1 MRTLN
6 VGLIR
11 LLSITSMLIAAGLL
25 SSACGDDDGTGS
37 EIPFEQPNLS
47 SATDYYDN
55 IQRVNGTAAEDIR
68 RISAE
73 FDGIER
79 YEPAASV
86 FSDLADDAEKFDPA
100 FETVGGHEAYIL
112 TARLINETL
121 IAITTGDEGAED
133 RLPSLL
139 DDFEF
144 VCRGFIDVAR
154 TIFAEGR
161 DLDCTYAY
169 TLTE

>member
-1 MRTLN
+1 MCRLD

-11 LLSITSMLIAAGLL
+11 VPSILAVLIAAGLL
-25 SSACGDDDGTGS
+25 SSACGDDDTGNDV
-37 EIPFEQPNLS
+37 PNVTQPELA
-47 SATDYYDN
+47 SAVDYYEN
-55 IQRVNGTAAEDIR
+55 IQRVNEAAAEEVR

-73 FDGIER
+73 HDRIDR

-86 FSDLADDAEKFDPA
+86 FSNLADETEKFDPA
-100 FETVGGHEAYIL
+100 FETVAGHEAYIF
-112 TARLINETL
+112 TARLIGETL
-121 IAITTGDEGAED
+121 IAIANGDEGAEE

-144 VCRGFIDVAR
+144 VCRSFIDVAR
-154 TIFAEGR
+154 TIFPEGR